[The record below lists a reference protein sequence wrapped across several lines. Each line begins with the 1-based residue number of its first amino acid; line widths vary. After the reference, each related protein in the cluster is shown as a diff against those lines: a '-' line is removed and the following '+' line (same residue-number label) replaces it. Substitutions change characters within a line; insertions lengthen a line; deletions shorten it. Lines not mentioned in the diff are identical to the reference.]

1 MAASTDLARA
11 EAFART
17 YTEMQGGA
25 PVAACGSYAEL
36 LKRDD
41 VDVVYVGTVN
51 TAHFAAAMACIEAG
65 KHCVCEKPI
74 GVNGH
79 EAAALAAAA
88 QAKGVRGWQ
97 LAFLLFIRCGVQLV
111 LTCFSLIREV

>member
-1 MAASTDLARA
+1 MAASADLARA
-11 EAFART
+11 DAFART

-25 PVAACGSYAEL
+25 PVAACGSYASL
-36 LKRDD
+36 LQRDD
-41 VDVVYVGTVN
+41 VDIVYVGSVN
-51 TAHFAAAMACIEAG
+51 TTHFSTAMACIEAG

-88 QAKGVRGWQ
+88 QAKGVRVGRN
-97 LAFLLFIRCGVQLV
+97 LAAAGFDASIDR
-111 LTCFSLIREV
+111 S